1 MFTLSGNISDLPLPH
16 ILQVVGNNQMTGRL
30 VLTRRDGQGL
40 IVFRVGKIIYAASNA
55 VRETFGNILINQR
68 LISEATLMEALS
80 RQAKSPEETRL
91 GAILVEMGVLD
102 WPLIEHVVRG
112 QIERVIGDLMSW
124 DGGFAAFEALEI
136 PDRGE
141 VAVDASDFILPEGLD
156 TQAVILGILDWK
168 WQHAERTDESGEL
181 LLTALDPEA
190 AEHLP
195 EEANGEELLVR
206 EGLLRKVSLG
216 SIMAELR
223 SPAFPGEVSL
233 GIMKLASQ
241 RLDRGV
247 LLLRTPRPSFRGM
260 GQFGVENLPGTP
272 ADGVRSLRIPMGE
285 PSVFL
290 EVAQRRETFR
300 GPLEQHF
307 WNLYFVNQ
315 LGEEMPRE
323 VVVVPMV
330 VDNRVEAVLYGD
342 NLASGRPIRG
352 VNELEAVMIEAGL
365 VIEKALLE
373 ARLERLKK
381 RRRHK
386 PARKSILSQI

>member
-16 ILQVVGNNQMTGRL
+16 ILQVIGNNQMTGRL

-40 IVFRVGKIIYAASNA
+40 IVFRDGKIIYAASNT

-68 LISEATLMEALS
+68 LISEATLMDALS

-91 GAILVEMGVLD
+91 GTILVEMGVLE
-102 WPLIEHVVRG
+102 WPVIEDVVRG
-112 QIERVIGDLMSW
+112 QIERVIGDLMGW
-124 DGGFAAFEALEI
+124 DGGFAAFEALAI

-141 VAVDASDFILPEGLD
+141 VAVDASDFILPQGLD
-156 TQAVILGILDWK
+156 TQAVILGLLDWN
-168 WQHAERTDESGEL
+168 WQRTDRTDESGEVL
-181 LLTALDPEA
+181 LSALDPNG
-190 AEHLP
+190 AEESP
-195 EEANGEELLVR
+195 EEATADELLVR
-206 EGLLRKVSLG
+206 EGLLRTVSLG
-216 SIMAELR
+216 SIMTELR

-247 LLLRTPRPSFRGM
+247 LLLRTARPSLRGM
-260 GQFGVENLPGTP
+260 GQFGVEALPGSP
-272 ADGVRSLRIPMGE
+272 ADGVRGLRIPIGE

-290 EVAQRRETFR
+290 EVMQRRETFK

-315 LGEEMPRE
+315 LGEEIPRE

-330 VDNRVEAVLYGD
+330 VDDRVEAVLYGD
-342 NLASGRPIRG
+342 NLPSGRPIKG
-352 VNELEAVMIEAGL
+352 INDLEAVMIEAGL
-365 VIEKALLE
+365 VIEKSLL
-373 ARLERLKK
+373 
-381 RRRHK
+381 
-386 PARKSILSQI
+386 